1 MVCDDT
7 KRVVVIRNITSN
19 FIEEAILI
27 LKRNPDEGG
36 GRKSKKVLPKDR
48 EKMNE
53 HLLKEAEEIINN
65 YIKRYGSQDDC
76 GTELRLKPYRI
87 KARIPNIVIN
97 MALLGSIGLLIFLV
111 SRFL

>member
-7 KRVVVIRNITSN
+7 KRVVVIRNIASN

-27 LKRNPDEGG
+27 LKGNPEEN
-36 GRKSKKVLPKDR
+36 GRKFKKILSKDR

-65 YIKRYGSQDDC
+65 YIKRYGSQVDC
-76 GTELRLKPYRI
+76 RTEIKLKPCRM
-87 KARIPNIVIN
+87 KFRLPNVVIN
-97 MALLGSIGLLIFLV
+97 MALIGSIALLVFLV

>member
-19 FIEEAILI
+19 LIEEAILI
-27 LKRNPDEGG
+27 LKGNPEES
-36 GRKSKKVLPKDR
+36 GRKIKKILSKDR

-53 HLLKEAEEIINN
+53 RLLKEAEEIINN
-65 YIKRYGSQDDC
+65 YIKRYGSQEDYT
-76 GTELRLKPYRI
+76 TEVKLKPYRMGF
-87 KARIPNIVIN
+87 RLPNVLIN
-97 MALLGSIGLLIFLV
+97 MALLGSIALLIFLV